1 MVSNFYIEDT
11 IGHFDEFAGVFSA
24 DSVNKNIFNNKFKSL
39 QFIILNTEEIQSKKQ
54 GHWISLSRYFKE
66 GKVIL
71 ELFDSFGYPLSVLH
85 KNIQDVIKNAQFQT
99 FVTNNR
105 IIQHPRSNYC
115 GFFVIARFIS
125 LKMNIE
131 IENFLAVFS
140 SDTARND
147 LRVIKYIREYSQ

>member
-1 MVSNFYIEDT
+1 MYLIRIFLFTSFFLSFFVYSQKEI
-11 IGHFDEFAGVFSA
+11 
-24 DSVNKNIFNNKFKSL
+24 NKLDNKG
-39 QFIILNTEEIQSKKQ
+39 KKQ
-54 GHWISLSRYFKE
+54 GHWISLSRYFKG
-66 GKVIL
+66 GKVTL

-85 KNIQDVIKNAQFQT
+85 KNIQDVIKNAHFQT

-125 LKMNIE
+125 LKMNIV
-131 IENFLAVFS
+131 IENFLAEFS
-140 SDTARND
+140 SDTSRND